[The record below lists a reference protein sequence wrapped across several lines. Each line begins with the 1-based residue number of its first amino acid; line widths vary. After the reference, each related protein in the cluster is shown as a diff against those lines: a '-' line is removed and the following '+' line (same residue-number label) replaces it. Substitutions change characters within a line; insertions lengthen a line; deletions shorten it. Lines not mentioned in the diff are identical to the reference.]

1 MTTTEMNNAKTTT
14 GKLTFGRAVKAVL
27 LFPFKVLAFAIKVA
41 LVLVLAG
48 VVTTVGYGIY
58 RSGQPMVVPEAQG
71 MTYREFLKER
81 FDAAR
86 ALDDVR
92 LANGKERRVCLP
104 VEVFFTLP
112 GVYFLL
118 ATQVT
123 LAALYPDSNFAR
135 SVEGGDGYFY
145 RNVPTS
151 REPEWRNVL
160 PLYWEAVERQT
171 WTFLVISDAYSK
183 ICPVTP
189 VTYPETISTSP

>member
-1 MTTTEMNNAKTTT
+1 MPTMEMSKAKTNT
-14 GKLTFGRAVKAVL
+14 KLTFGQVVKAVL
-27 LFPFKVLAFAIKVA
+27 LFPFKVLWFALKVA

-48 VVTTVGYGIY
+48 VVTTVGYGVY
-58 RSGQPMVVPEAQG
+58 RSGQPMVVPEARG

-81 FDAAR
+81 INAAR
-86 ALDDVR
+86 ALDDARV
-92 LANGKERRVCLP
+92 ANGENRICLNT
-104 VEVFFTLP
+104 EVFFTLP

-135 SVEGGDGYFY
+135 SVEGGDSYFY

-160 PLYWEAVERQT
+160 PLYWEAVERKS
-171 WTFLVISDAYSK
+171 WTFLVIRGAKSYYCSM
-183 ICPVTP
+183 PP
-189 VTYPETISTSP
+189 VTYPETISTTP

>member
-1 MTTTEMNNAKTTT
+1 MPTMEMSKAKTNT
-14 GKLTFGRAVKAVL
+14 KLTFGQVVKAVL
-27 LFPFKVLAFAIKVA
+27 LFPFKALWFALKVA

-48 VVTTVGYGIY
+48 VVTTVGYGVY

-81 FDAAR
+81 INAAR
-86 ALDDVR
+86 ALDDARV
-92 LANGKERRVCLP
+92 ANGENRICLNT
-104 VEVFFTLP
+104 EVFFTLP

>member
-1 MTTTEMNNAKTTT
+1 METNKPPSNPAHP
-14 GKLTFGRAVKAVL
+14 KLTFGRVVKAVL
-27 LFPFKVLAFAIKVA
+27 LFPFKVLWFALKVA

-48 VVTTVGYGIY
+48 VVTTVGYCVY
-58 RSGQPMVVPEAQG
+58 RSGQPMVVPEARG

-81 FDAAR
+81 INAAR
-86 ALDDVR
+86 ALDDARV
-92 LANGKERRVCLP
+92 ANGENRICLNT
-104 VEVFFTLP
+104 EVFFTLP

-135 SVEGGDGYFY
+135 SVEGGDSYFY

>member
-1 MTTTEMNNAKTTT
+1 MTTTELNNAKTNP

-27 LFPFKVLAFAIKVA
+27 LFPFKVLALAIKVT

-48 VVTTVGYGIY
+48 VVTTVGYGVY

-81 FDAAR
+81 LGAMK
-86 ALDDVR
+86 ALDEMHKK
-92 LANGKERRVCLP
+92 NGENPTCQIN
-104 VEVFFTLP
+104 EIAFTLP

-118 ATQVT
+118 APQVT
-123 LAALYPDSNFAR
+123 LAALYPESNFAR
-135 SVEGGDGYFY
+135 MVEGGDGYFY

-160 PLYWEAVERQT
+160 PLYWEAVERQS
-171 WTFLVISDAYSK
+171 WTFLVISGAYLRH
-183 ICPVTP
+183 CPAPP
-189 VTYPETISTSP
+189 VTYPETISTTP

>member
-1 MTTTEMNNAKTTT
+1 MPTMEMSKAKTNT
-14 GKLTFGRAVKAVL
+14 KLTFGQVVKAVL
-27 LFPFKVLAFAIKVA
+27 LFPFKVLWFALKVA

-48 VVTTVGYGIY
+48 VVTTVGYGVY

-81 FDAAR
+81 INAAR
-86 ALDDVR
+86 ALDDARV
-92 LANGKERRVCLP
+92 ANGENRICLNT
-104 VEVFFTLP
+104 EVFFTLP

-135 SVEGGDGYFY
+135 SVEGGDSYFY

-160 PLYWEAVERQT
+160 PLYWEAVERKS
-171 WTFLVISDAYSK
+171 WTFLVIRGAKSYYCSM
-183 ICPVTP
+183 PP
-189 VTYPETISTSP
+189 VTYPETISTTP

>member
-81 FDAAR
+81 MDAMK
-86 ALDDVR
+86 ALDD
-92 LANGKERRVCLP
+92 ASAERDDNRVCVSTATWIKLP
-104 VEVFFTLP
+104 SMFI
-112 GVYFLL
+112 LL
-118 ATQVT
+118 APQVT

-135 SVEGGDGYFY
+135 MVEGGDGYFY
-145 RNVPTS
+145 RNVPTA
-151 REPEWRNVL
+151 REPKWRNVL
-160 PLYWEAVERQT
+160 PLYWEAVERQS
-171 WTFLVISDAYSK
+171 WTFFVIRGAYWK
-183 ICPVTP
+183 TCPMPP
-189 VTYPETISTSP
+189 VTYPETISTTP